1 MKIGVVSD
9 LHGSLLAFE
18 KTINH
23 FRAKNVELIL
33 NAGDLFSYGPRNPLP
48 EGYAPGD
55 LVKAIN
61 GLSIPM
67 VIAKG
72 NCDSEVDQ
80 AALNVPLLSP
90 YAFIYMGGQRI
101 MVNHGHKLTDDEKIQ
116 LAKRLNIDIFI
127 VGHTHLPKLERLEKM
142 ILLNPGSPALPKGSP
157 TAGTIDI
164 VDHETN
170 IEIFNIDTGNVV
182 MR

>member
-18 KTINH
+18 KTVNL
-23 FRAKNVELIL
+23 FRMKNVELIL
-33 NAGDLFSYGPRNPLP
+33 NAGDIFNYGPRNPLP

-67 VIAKG
+67 IIAQG

-90 YAFIYMGGQRI
+90 YAFVYVAGKKI
-101 MVNHGHKLTDDEKIQ
+101 MVNHGHKLSDEEKIQ
-116 LAKRLNIDIFI
+116 LAKRLNIDIFV

-157 TAGTIDI
+157 TAGTIEITDSDI
-164 VDHETN
+164 N

>member
-18 KTINH
+18 KTSH
-23 FRAKNVELIL
+23 LFRMRKVELIL
-33 NAGDLFSYGPRNPLP
+33 NAGDVFNYGPRNPWP

-55 LVKAIN
+55 LVKALN

-67 VIAKG
+67 IIAQG

-90 YAFIYMGGQRI
+90 CVFVYVDGKKIV
-101 MVNHGHKLTDDEKIQ
+101 VNHGHKLSDDEKIQ

-157 TAGTIDI
+157 TAGTIEITDT
-164 VDHETN
+164 ETN

>member
-1 MKIGVVSD
+1 M
-9 LHGSLLAFE
+9 AFE
-18 KTINH
+18 KTVNL
-23 FRAKNVELIL
+23 FRMKNVELIL
-33 NAGDLFSYGPRNPLP
+33 NAGDLFNYGPRNPLP

-55 LVKAIN
+55 LVKAMN

-67 VIAKG
+67 IIAQG

-80 AALNVPLLSP
+80 AVLNVPLLSP
-90 YAFIYMGGQRI
+90 YAFVYVSGKKI
-101 MVNHGHKLTDDEKIQ
+101 MVNHGHKLSDEEKIQ
-116 LAKRLNIDIFI
+116 LAKKLNIDIFI
-127 VGHTHLPKLERLEKM
+127 VGHTHLPKLERMEKM

-157 TAGTIDI
+157 TAGTIELTATD
-164 VDHETN
+164 TN